1 MSDYGTELLKR
12 QLNGEREAYRGHCS
26 LSALDRYNLI
36 YPMYKAAN
44 HFSLLSYATMSV
56 GESQ

>member
-12 QLNGEREAYRGHCS
+12 QLNGEREADRGHWFT
-26 LSALDRYNLI
+26 SALDRCNLI
-36 YPMYKAAN
+36 YTMYKAAN

-56 GESQ
+56 GE